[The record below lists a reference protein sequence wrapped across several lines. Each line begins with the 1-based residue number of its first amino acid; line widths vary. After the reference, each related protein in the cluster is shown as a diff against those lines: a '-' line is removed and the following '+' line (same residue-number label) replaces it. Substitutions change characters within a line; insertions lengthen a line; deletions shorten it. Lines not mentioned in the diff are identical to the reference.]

1 MSFSWSE
8 DIINILQRIKFNSVQ
23 LNKKH
28 TEAYKSFQTMSRYF
42 DLPVIVLSVF
52 SSSFQS
58 LGAIDPTY
66 ATMLT
71 TAVSMFIAILSS
83 TKLYLN
89 LTTNINNEIDLSK
102 SYYILSINIYKM
114 LSLRPTD
121 QNPRLFLDECFSEYT
136 KLIEQSSILIKDIK
150 RDLLTSTALR
160 WGDACYARLAVL
172 AKKRKIGT
180 LPNGTLGR
188 CLGRFRCT
196 FVCRRRLSVA
206 RARCLPP
213 DLAAPAAK

>member
-1 MSFSWSE
+1 MSFTWSDE
-8 DIINILQRIKFNSVQ
+8 IINILQRIKFNSVQ
-23 LNKKH
+23 LNRKH
-28 TEAYKSFQTMSRYF
+28 TEAYKGFQMMSRWF

-58 LGAIDPTY
+58 LGAINPSY
-66 ATMLT
+66 GTMIT
-71 TAVSMFIAILSS
+71 TAISMFVAVLSS

-121 QNPRLFLDECFSEYT
+121 QNPRVFLDECFSEYT

-150 RDLLTSTALR
+150 KDLLTIDEYFRVSS
-160 WGDACYARLAVL
+160 DCDSS
-172 AKKRKIGT
+172 
-180 LPNGTLGR
+180 LGSNNSSDNI
-188 CLGRFRCT
+188 LIT
-196 FVCRRRLSVA
+196 TQTEI
-206 RARCLPP
+206 
-213 DLAAPAAK
+213 